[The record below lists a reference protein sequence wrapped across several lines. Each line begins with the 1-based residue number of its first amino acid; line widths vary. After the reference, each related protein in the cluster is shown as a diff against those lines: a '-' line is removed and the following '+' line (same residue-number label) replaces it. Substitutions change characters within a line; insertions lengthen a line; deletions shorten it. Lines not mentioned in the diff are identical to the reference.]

1 LFLGLTGKKPERG
14 GGMINAI
21 KTGFIFQLKSAG
33 CLIFSFAFLQ
43 FGPAVNDVASDYF
56 PGREWRTATPES
68 QGMSSEVLTEM
79 LDTIWK
85 KNYSID
91 SITIV
96 RNGFAG
102 KPKSISGAPTRNP
115 FLAGFQFFCQTRRKS
130 KI

>member
-1 LFLGLTGKKPERG
+1 
-14 GGMINAI
+14 MIFA
-21 KTGFIFQLKSAG
+21 
-33 CLIFSFAFLQ
+33 FAFLQ
-43 FGPAVNDVASDYF
+43 FGPAVNAVASDYF

-96 RNGFAG
+96 RNGFVILDAYNSSNYPQ
-102 KPKSISGAPTRNP
+102 KNHLLFSCSKSVISALIGIAIDKGYIRSVDQPI
-115 FLAGFQFFCQTRRKS
+115 LSFFPERTAENMNQS
-130 KI
+130 K